1 MNKYFSINQKSM
13 ADALVFLGFNYYKF
27 DDKQYG
33 KVYSFINSEK
43 LQQSIHE
50 LNKLKNMINN

>member
-27 DDKQYG
+27 DDKKYG
-33 KVYSFINSEK
+33 KVYSFVNSEK
-43 LQQSIHE
+43 LQQSINE
-50 LNKLKNMINN
+50 LNKLKIMISK